1 MSRQKKIT
9 LCVIGFA
16 CLFHVLAVM
25 GYLQRSGRLAIVPIY
40 DDVVYLIDGLKRL
53 EVLERSGLIGFA
65 ASFFSLPAHSPFNT
79 LSATFGLMMSGGA
92 VWGAYL
98 LNASWVFVIVGL
110 ALLVLRKSGNYGQ
123 IGIVLALLATPILG
137 SLVAEFRPDPAW
149 GLLVGFSLALTAS
162 VDVTLLR
169 TSRLLGLGLLFG
181 AAVLAKPTAAPATI
195 VVLGVGLVTQTAL
208 TLILQRRWSTR
219 LFVRALVLVAIGA
232 VLFITPYAVTNGLEI
247 LAYIRT
253 VMGSDIGVWG
263 VQASLLEHL
272 TFYLNRGAGT
282 SMLGW
287 VWYWMVPIF
296 AICVCVLIRVRDK
309 RSLCGLAGMAVAAL
323 AAYAIVTASQMK
335 TMMIGSI
342 LYGTIVAI
350 TVWCLG
356 QIVIHIRVRRK
367 LLPVL
372 GALVFATQWVP
383 RAGMIQQADPA
394 MATTDKA
401 SRAVFPEVL
410 RAFASGNAKTA
421 LVTVPGPVYAGTLD
435 FLARQQGVARNFIWA
450 DTWNSWDLFLKGVAV
465 SDVIILSEPGMKGQ
479 ALGFNFPGVK
489 FQAPL
494 LKLLQGDQ
502 AFSGRPVYTDEQGRS
517 VWVFV
522 RK

>member
-1 MSRQKKIT
+1 MSRQKKIA

-25 GYLQRSGRLAIVPIY
+25 GYLQRSGRLAVVPIY

-53 EVLERSGLIGFA
+53 EVLERSGLVGFVG
-65 ASFFSLPAHSPFNT
+65 SFFSLPAHSPFNT
-79 LSATFGLMMSGGA
+79 LSATFGFLLSGGA

-98 LNASWVFVIVGL
+98 INAGWVFVMVGL
-110 ALLVLRKSGNYGQ
+110 ALLVLRKAGNGGQ
-123 IGIVLALLATPILG
+123 LGIVLAILATPIFG
-137 SLVAEFRPDPAW
+137 SVVAEFRPDPVW
-149 GLLVGFSLALTAS
+149 GLLIGFSLALTAS

-169 TSRLLGLGLLFG
+169 TSRLFGLGLLFG
-181 AAVLAKPTAAPATI
+181 AAILAKPTAAPATI
-195 VVLGVGLVTQTAL
+195 VVLGVGLVAQLML

-219 LFVRALVLVAIGA
+219 LFVRALVIVAAGA
-232 VLFITPYAVTNGLEI
+232 ALFIAPYAITNGLEV
-247 LAYIRT
+247 LNYIHT
-253 VMGSDIGVWG
+253 VMGADIGVWG
-263 VQASLLEHL
+263 VQASLFEHI

-287 VWYWMVPIF
+287 VWYWMVPVF
-296 AICVCVLIRVRDK
+296 AVCVFVLIRARDK
-309 RSLCGLAGMAVAAL
+309 RALCGLAGMTAAAVAA
-323 AAYAIVTASQMK
+323 YCIVTASQMK

-342 LYGTIVAI
+342 LYGTIIAI

-356 QIVIHIRVRRK
+356 QIVIHVPIRRK
-367 LLPVL
+367 LLPVIGVL
-372 GALVFATQWVP
+372 IFATQWVP
-383 RAGMIQQADPA
+383 RAGMIRLSDPA
-394 MATTDKA
+394 MMATDQA

-410 RAFASGNAKTA
+410 RALGAGNAKTA

-435 FLARQQGVARNFIWA
+435 FLARQHGVARNFIWA
-450 DTWNSWDLFLKGVAV
+450 DTWNSWDLYLKGVAV
-465 SDVIILSEPGMKGQ
+465 SDVIILSEPGMQGQ

-489 FQAPL
+489 FQARL
-494 LKLLQGDQ
+494 LKLLQGDA
-502 AFSGRPVYTDEQGRS
+502 AFSGRAVYTDEQGRS